1 MNLKNTAVI
10 TLLAATLLGAAQS
23 QAGTVNRGSGGFLS
37 TGLGGGAGGAAAN
50 TPQFYTAVL
59 RAPSNST
66 CPSIIGTARFS
77 SDTNTTTTAA
87 RSGYVNL
94 SSGGS
99 QLAGSVQGG
108 FAPSATNVVASYS
121 ATNSFFDAISQNAL
135 LGDYVVFIGGSIDA
149 EGSTSLMTKANN
161 PYNAVVMNGE
171 VDPNDNT
178 IVVYTTTNVQSD
190 TMSSLVYKK

>member
-1 MNLKNTAVI
+1 MNAKYIAVI
-10 TLLAATLLGAAQS
+10 TLLAASLVGAAQS

-37 TGLGGGAGGAAAN
+37 TGIGGSGGGANAN
-50 TPQFYTAVL
+50 TTQFYTAVL

-108 FAPSATNVVASYS
+108 FAPTSTNVVASY
-121 ATNSFFDAISQNAL
+121 AVTNSYFDAISGNAL

-149 EGSTSLMTKANN
+149 EGTTSLMTKTNN
-161 PYNAVVMNGE
+161 PYNAVVMTGT
-171 VDPNDNT
+171 VDPTDST